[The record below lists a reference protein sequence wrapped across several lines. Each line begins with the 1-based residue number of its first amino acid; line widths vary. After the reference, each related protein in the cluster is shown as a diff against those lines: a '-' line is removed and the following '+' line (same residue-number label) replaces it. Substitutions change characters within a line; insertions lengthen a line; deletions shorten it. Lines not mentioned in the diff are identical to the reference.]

1 MIINSVGSDIDRFV
15 GINIGMID
23 TNAFNKTSD
32 QLKVFNCYE
41 CSLVNKPPNHDLQK
55 MFNQMTQLTDL
66 QIGLNL
72 TNQTLNE
79 ILPNQSKVDIIDIKT
94 NELTIKTGA
103 LNNLESLASIS
114 FNGAKIKN
122 IEREAFVVNY
132 TSNFT
137 KSGLFFINF
146 RDCKLEDGAF
156 KNGAFDGINK
166 PFGIQV
172 TFEGMN
178 IGHLDEGVFNK
189 FLNVTSYSIALF
201 GDSTIDCDDCKNYWL
216 VKKGKQDQVKFAHC
230 KSNLQ
235 KTLFDVDIEA
245 KLKQKCN

>member
-1 MIINSVGSDIDRFV
+1 MTINSVGEDIDRFV
-15 GINIGMID
+15 GINIAMIKS
-23 TNAFNKTSD
+23 NAFNKTSD

-41 CSLVNKPPNHDLQK
+41 CSLVNKPPNYDLQK
-55 MFNQMTQLTDL
+55 MFNQMTELTDL
-66 QIGLNL
+66 QIGLDL

-79 ILPNQSKVDIIDIKT
+79 ILPNQSRVDIIDIKT
-94 NELTIKTGA
+94 NELTIKANA
-103 LNNLESLASIS
+103 LNNLEYLGSIS

-137 KSGLFFINF
+137 KMDLFFINF
-146 RDCKLEDGAF
+146 RNCKLEDGAF
-156 KNGAFDGINK
+156 KNGAFDGIQK
-166 PFGIQV
+166 TFGVQI

-178 IGHLDEGVFNK
+178 ISHLDEGVFNK

-216 VKKGKQDQVKFAHC
+216 VKNGKQDQVRFAHC
-230 KSNLQ
+230 KSDLQ
-235 KTLFDVDIEA
+235 KTLFDVDIKA
-245 KLKQKCN
+245 KLMKKCN